1 MQSGIQS
8 LVYDKFAQVAGTL
21 LNPSVAEWKQQ
32 GRRVLGYF
40 CSFIP
45 EELFIA
51 AGFLPFRM
59 RGIGSCGTAQAD
71 AYFDSKNC
79 CFVRHCFDQALSGQ
93 YDFLDGLVVGTGCDH
108 IRRVYDNW
116 QHAPLKTPFLHL
128 LDHPRT
134 MGTPEMQ
141 GEPMIGYY
149 RAQLAK
155 LKERIENEFGV
166 EVTVPRLRQAVKLCN
181 ETRRLQRQLYELRKA
196 DHPPI
201 TAAETALV
209 MLAGTSMP
217 KEHYNTDLRVL
228 LGELATSP
236 GIKRD
241 YKARLMIVGP
251 AIEDLNFYDLIE
263 KEGGCV
269 VTDDTCFGARTV
281 SAVVDEMSEDP
292 LRAIAK
298 FHVLDTVFCPKI
310 NGAHVQRIKVIADAI
325 RDYRVG
331 GIIGQGYVACD
342 PWGTSY
348 ALLGPHLKA
357 AGTPFLRLDREYVS
371 TESGQLQTRIQAFL
385 ETVGGQV

>member
-8 LVYDKFAQVAGTL
+8 SVYDKFAQVAGTL
-21 LNPSVAEWKQQ
+21 LNPSAEEWKKQ
-32 GRRVLGYF
+32 GRRVMGYF
-40 CSFIP
+40 CPFIP

-71 AYFDSKNC
+71 AYFDSKHC
-79 CFVRHCFDQALSGQ
+79 CFVRHCFDQALNGR

-108 IRRVYDNW
+108 TRRVYDNW

-155 LKERIENEFGV
+155 LKERIENELAV
-166 EVTVPRLRQAVKLCN
+166 EVTVPRLRQAIKLCN
-181 ETRRLQRQLYELRKA
+181 ATRQLQRQLYELRKA
-196 DHPPI
+196 DNPPI
-201 TAAETALV
+201 TAAETAVV
-209 MLAGTSMP
+209 MLVGTSMP
-217 KEHYNTDLRVL
+217 KEQYNADLKVL
-228 LGELATSP
+228 LNELAARPEIRKT
-236 GIKRD
+236 
-241 YKARLMIVGP
+241 YKARIMIVGP
-251 AIEDLNFYDLIE
+251 AIEDPNFYNLIE
-263 KEGGCV
+263 EQGGCV
-269 VTDDTCFGARTV
+269 VMDDTCFGARTV

-325 RDYRVG
+325 RDYRVE
-331 GIIGQGYVACD
+331 GIIGQEYVACD
-342 PWGTSY
+342 PWGASY

-357 AGTPFLRLDREYVS
+357 AGMPFLRLDREYVS
-371 TESGQLQTRIQAFL
+371 TESGQLRTRIQAFL
-385 ETVGGQV
+385 ETVRGQV